1 MHDILRRAALT
12 ALLATSATA
21 AADPVPS
28 NDPLVSPVP
37 LLALSEGKL
46 MYVDPDGARAI
57 VECEQ
62 FREFRMLGGP
72 EKGVLKRE
80 AKPCSLWNLVVHPP
94 TGRWAMTANISSS
107 QFGNKITHVRLSGRD
122 IPTPRITPGGVNKSG
137 DFIIM
142 GDLDGIIGVTTG
154 RPEAWTDNGVFRT
167 QSPKQFTEDGS
178 RVLLHTGDH
187 SYLEWWSWSFG
198 PRPQGIRVLDRNLQ
212 DSAGVFPVK
221 GESRAV
227 LRQKNGSVRIATL
240 EPTGTK
246 PWKIGPPLK
255 NVPRKG
261 MLVPLLV
268 GDTVYYYR
276 EGHFDENRACDESK
290 PGTYR
295 RLDLR
300 TGKERVWRTHET
312 WCSTGEFEG
321 LNTQRRTLYFIEG
334 NTYAGGARLYAYSLD
349 NDEVR
354 ELDIEAI
361 SDVLDISEDGGT
373 LLVRTGQLFQA
384 YNVDTGEVAR
394 VALSEVR
401 SAAVLNLRH

>member
-1 MHDILRRAALT
+1 M
-12 ALLATSATA
+12 
-21 AADPVPS
+21 
-28 NDPLVSPVP
+28 
-37 LLALSEGKL
+37 
-46 MYVDPDGARAI
+46 
-57 VECEQ
+57 
-62 FREFRMLGGP
+62 
-72 EKGVLKRE
+72 
-80 AKPCSLWNLVVHPP
+80 
-94 TGRWAMTANISSS
+94 
-107 QFGNKITHVRLSGRD
+107 
-122 IPTPRITPGGVNKSG
+122 NKSG

-154 RPEAWTDNGVFRT
+154 RPEAWTDNGIFRT
-167 QSPKQFTEDGS
+167 QSPQQFTQDGA
-178 RVLLHTGDH
+178 RVLVHTGDH

-198 PRPQGIRVLDRNLQ
+198 PRSQGIRVLDRNLQ

-261 MLVPLLV
+261 MLVPFLV

-276 EGHFDENRACDESK
+276 EGFFDENRACDESK

-295 RLDLR
+295 RLNLR
-300 TGKERVWRTHET
+300 TGEERVWRTHDT

-321 LNTQRRTLYFIEG
+321 LNSKRRTLYFIEG
-334 NTYAGGARLYAYSLD
+334 NTVAGTARMYEYSLD
-349 NDEVR
+349 SDEVR
-354 ELDIEAI
+354 ELEIEAV

-373 LLVRTGQLFQA
+373 LLVRAGQLFLA

-394 VALSEVR
+394 VDLREVR
-401 SAAVLNLRH
+401 GAGVLNLRE